1 MIRFLILVGYFEIT
15 MYLQLTG
22 KLNQYINLHYSY
34 LAYLSMI
41 LSFILA
47 VVQLIIWM
55 KKMEV
60 HSHLSTRWAKLGSVL
75 LLVIPLFVGIF
86 FPTVTLDSTTV
97 SAKGFHF
104 PLAEGTSTTI
114 QQDEGTTSQY
124 LKPDTSTYFTKGAY
138 EKEMRA
144 AAKKYVKQDTIQV
157 TTENYM
163 EIMEVIYDYP
173 DEFVGK
179 SLEFTGFVYNDPS
192 DQKSQFLFRFGIIH
206 CIADSGVYGLLTT
219 GNTQHFENNT
229 WIHAKGK
236 ISMHYH
242 KSLGQSLPTLEVE
255 SFDKV
260 EKPDNPY
267 VYRVFE

>member
-1 MIRFLILVGYFEIT
+1 MIRFLILAGYFEIT

-34 LAYLSMI
+34 LAYLSMV

-47 VVQLIIWM
+47 VVQLIVWM
-55 KKMEV
+55 KQIKV
-60 HSHLSTRWAKLGSVL
+60 HSHLRTFSAKLGSVL
-75 LLVIPLFVGIF
+75 LLLIPLLVGF
-86 FPTVTLDSTTV
+86 LFPTVTLDSTTV

-104 PLAEGTSTTI
+104 PLAEGSSTAI
-114 QQDEGTTSQY
+114 QQEEGTSSQY

-144 AAKKYVKQDTIQV
+144 AAKKYVNQATIQI
-157 TTENYM
+157 TSENYM
-163 EIMEVIYDYP
+163 EVMEVIYDYP

-179 SLEFTGFVYNDPS
+179 NLEFTGFVYNDPS
-192 DQKSQFLFRFGIIH
+192 DSKSQFLFRFGIIH

-219 GNTQHFENNT
+219 GQDQAYPDNT

-236 ISMHYH
+236 LTLHYH
-242 KSLGQSLPTLEVE
+242 KNLGQSLPTLEVQ
-255 SFDKV
+255 SFDQV

-267 VYRVFE
+267 VYRVF

>member
-1 MIRFLILVGYFEIT
+1 

-60 HSHLSTRWAKLGSVL
+60 HSHLNTRWAKLGSVM

-104 PLAEGTSTTI
+104 PLAEGTFNCYSA
-114 QQDEGTTSQY
+114 G
-124 LKPDTSTYFTKGAY
+124 
-138 EKEMRA
+138 R
-144 AAKKYVKQDTIQV
+144 
-157 TTENYM
+157 
-163 EIMEVIYDYP
+163 
-173 DEFVGK
+173 
-179 SLEFTGFVYNDPS
+179 
-192 DQKSQFLFRFGIIH
+192 R
-206 CIADSGVYGLLTT
+206 
-219 GNTQHFENNT
+219 
-229 WIHAKGK
+229 
-236 ISMHYH
+236 HY
-242 KSLGQSLPTLEVE
+242 QSIPEA
-255 SFDKV
+255 
-260 EKPDNPY
+260 
-267 VYRVFE
+267 